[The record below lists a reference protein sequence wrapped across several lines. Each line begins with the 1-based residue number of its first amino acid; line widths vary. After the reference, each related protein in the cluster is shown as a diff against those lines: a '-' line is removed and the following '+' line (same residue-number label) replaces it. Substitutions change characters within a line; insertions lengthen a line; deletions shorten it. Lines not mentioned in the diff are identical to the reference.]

1 MATNDEAAEPII
13 RVGAARIEKIE
24 ETIGPWR
31 QALDGADEFVT
42 LDLSEVEAADVTLY
56 QALLAFRRS
65 LEERGRHLLLIPLPE
80 GHPVLQTG
88 RLLGIPLEHH
98 FTLVGAGS

>member
-1 MATNDEAAEPII
+1 MATNEETAEPVI
-13 RVGAARIEKIE
+13 RVGAARIDKIE

-31 QALDGADEFVT
+31 QALDGTADFVT
-42 LDLSEVEAADVTLY
+42 LDLGEVEAADVTLF

-65 LEERGRHLLLIPLPE
+65 LEDRGRHLFLRPLPD
-80 GHPVLQTG
+80 GHPVLETG